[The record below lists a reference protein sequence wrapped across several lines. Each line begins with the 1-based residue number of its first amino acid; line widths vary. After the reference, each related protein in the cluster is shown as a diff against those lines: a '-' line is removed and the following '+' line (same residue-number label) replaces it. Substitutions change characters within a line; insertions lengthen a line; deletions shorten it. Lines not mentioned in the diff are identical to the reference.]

1 MEERAHALL
10 SASSAK
16 KWINCPPSAR
26 LEEQFEEQS
35 STFADEGSLAHE
47 ICELKLRKTFLEPM
61 GDKTYKTALNKFKKH
76 ELYNPEMERYTE
88 DYLDYVKTIAM
99 SYDTTPTIAVE
110 KKVDYSHVAPEGF
123 GTADCI
129 ILHGNEIHV
138 VDFKYG
144 KGVPVNAS
152 GNPQM
157 ALYAAG
163 AVAAYSIFYPI
174 EKVYFHIVQPR
185 INNFS
190 KWETTV
196 SELQKWCD
204 VIVKPAAELAY
215 KGEGK
220 FKQGEWCDGCFCNA
234 SGCCRA
240 RADENMSLMEYANP
254 ETGNLPESPLL
265 TNDEIGAILS
275 KAQYLAKWVKKLEAY
290 ALSELLKGNLVPG
303 WKAVAGRSNRVI
315 TDADAA
321 YKELI
326 KAGYK
331 KAVLYNQVPVTLTEA
346 EKLIS
351 KEDYNDILAK
361 YIERPAGKPTLAPET
376 DKREAIQLRPTAEDA
391 FGGDNAYKEE
401 A

>member
-1 MEERAHALL
+1 MAEKAHALL
-10 SASSAK
+10 SASGAK

-26 LEEQFEEQS
+26 LEGQFEEQS
-35 STFADEGSLAHE
+35 STYADEGSLAHE

-61 GDKTYKTALNKFKKH
+61 GDKTYKSALNKFKKH

-88 DYLDYVKTIAM
+88 EYLDYVKAIAM
-99 SYDTTPTIAVE
+99 GYDTAPTVAVE

-129 ILHGNEIHV
+129 ILHGNELHV
-138 VDFKYG
+138 IDFKYG

-157 ALYAAG
+157 ALYAIG
-163 AVAAYSIFYPI
+163 AIAAYGIFYPI
-174 EKVYFHIVQPR
+174 EKVFFHIVQPR

-196 SELQKWCD
+196 AELQKWCE
-204 VIVKPAAELAY
+204 VIVKPAAELAF

-220 FKQGEWCDGCFCNA
+220 FKPGEWCDSCFCNA
-234 SGCCRA
+234 AGCCRA
-240 RADENMSLMEYANP
+240 RANEHMSLMEYQNP
-254 ETGNLPESPLL
+254 ETGNLPEAPLL
-265 TNDEIGAILS
+265 TNEEVGAILA
-275 KAQYLAKWVKKLEAY
+275 KAQYLAKWVEKIKAY
-290 ALSELLKGNLVPG
+290 ALSELLKGNPVPG
-303 WKAVAGRSNRVI
+303 WKAVEGRSNRVI
-315 TDADAA
+315 KDMDAA

-351 KEDYNDILAK
+351 KDDYNSILEK
-361 YIERPAGKPTLAPET
+361 YIERPKGKPTLAPES
-376 DKREAIQLRPTAEDA
+376 DKREAIQLKTTAEDA
-391 FGGDNAYKEE
+391 FGGNNTYKEE
-401 A
+401 S